1 MIHSTQNYHIVK
13 RQKPSY
19 QELRDAY
26 ATMIGEMLQSFPWD
40 WWVSLTTKKQLP
52 LDVLRRR
59 FFWWL
64 KAIRKLAKHH
74 HEHLW
79 IIERQRRGA
88 LHVHVVIYNVPTKDR
103 IFWQK
108 AIELWEKWHA
118 RGGKLKFGSA
128 TIVKYDPK
136 KAGELSI
143 YLAKERCKDLGRLEG
158 SGSLF
163 EKIGFSR
170 GVKRYLDTPVD
181 LRRFL

>member
-40 WWVSLTTKKQLP
+40 WWVSLTTKKHLP
-52 LDVLRRR
+52 LDVLRGR

-88 LHVHVVIYNVPTKDR
+88 LHVHVVIYNVPTDKV
-103 IFWQK
+103 FWQK
-108 AIELWEKWHA
+108 AIDLWEKWHA

-128 TIVKYDPK
+128 TIVKYDPMK
-136 KAGELSI
+136 DGELSN

>member
-1 MIHSTQNYHIVK
+1 MIHSTHNWKIVK
-13 RQKPSY
+13 GQKPSY

-40 WWVSLTTKKQLP
+40 WWVSLTTKKHLP
-52 LDVLRRR
+52 LDVLRGR

-88 LHVHVVIYNVPTKDR
+88 LHVHVVIYNVPTNDR

-108 AIELWEKWHA
+108 AIDLWEKWHA

-128 TIVKYDPK
+128 TIVKYDPM
-136 KAGELSI
+136 KAGELSN
-143 YLAKERCKDLGRLEG
+143 YLAKERCKDLDRLEG